1 MRIVRGDREGQWR
14 ITRPP
19 ENMLCGLITQ
29 GGTVVTPGQGVR
41 TEYHVE
47 MFMQVDAKCDTEAE
61 AMAFAKGVWA
71 ACDAFGILGK
81 FKLRFPAASST
92 TSGAASRMKTTTAI
106 VHRDDKD

>member
-41 TEYHVE
+41 TEYRVE
-47 MFMQVDAKCDTEAE
+47 MFMKVDAKCDTEAE

-71 ACDAFGILGK
+71 ACDAFGIHRK
-81 FKLRFPAASST
+81 THVDSK